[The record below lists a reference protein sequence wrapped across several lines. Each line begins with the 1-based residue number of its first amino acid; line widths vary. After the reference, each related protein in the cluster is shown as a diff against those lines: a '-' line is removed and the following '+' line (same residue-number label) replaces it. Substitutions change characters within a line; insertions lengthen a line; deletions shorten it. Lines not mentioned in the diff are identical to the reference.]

1 MGKWG
6 GRIGY
11 VGNLLGCPYIHC
23 NPPFVHSSRIS
34 TAFKSTASS
43 QRCRAGGRA
52 TPGRSKHHHHR
63 HRCSRPPGPP
73 TRGGKQPA
81 NWDEQAPPATTRSTT
96 TTPPWA
102 SVRRAGHAATRK
114 PGTLRVKRAT
124 RPLRYSPYP
133 EAAACPVLPVPAARI
148 ADRADSMRSCK
159 RSAAASPFFPPS
171 AAKSISRAVAHSSK
185 TIR

>member
-11 VGNLLGCPYIHC
+11 VGNLKGCPYIHC

-34 TAFKSTASS
+34 TAFKPAASS

-52 TPGRSKHHHHR
+52 TPGRSVQPPRRSKHHHHR

-96 TTPPWA
+96 TTPPSA
-102 SVRRAGHAATRK
+102 SVRRAGHAA
-114 PGTLRVKRAT
+114 PGDVGHVARDKGYKAASLRRALF
-124 RPLRYSPYP
+124 RRR
-133 EAAACPVLPVPAARI
+133 LPVPAS
-148 ADRADSMRSCK
+148 DPSTEQNGPRAGRGALRTQCL
-159 RSAAASPFFPPS
+159 RYL
-171 AAKSISRAVAHSSK
+171 
-185 TIR
+185 

>member
-34 TAFKSTASS
+34 TAFKSAASS

-102 SVRRAGHAATRK
+102 SVRRAGHAA
-114 PGTLRVKRAT
+114 PGDVGHVARDKGYKAASLRRALF
-124 RPLRYSPYP
+124 RRR
-133 EAAACPVLPVPAARI
+133 LPVPAS
-148 ADRADSMRSCK
+148 DPSTEQNGPRAGRGALRTQLNACVTSNG
-159 RSAAASPFFPPS
+159 
-171 AAKSISRAVAHSSK
+171 
-185 TIR
+185 